1 MRSSRTYRP
10 DPINKAIDNCEAE
23 MMTRIKKLEEEKLM
37 KLQTQGGE
45 VRELRKRID
54 ATIESSTTVRDK
66 VMLEFLDQYGEE
78 EPSFSDSLCPIS
90 VHSKYLSNNTS
101 LTPRKAK
108 SMQSYTSNLRS
119 PSIPNSTKPHPSL
132 KPIRRLRW
140 RLNSCSSSTRIKYA
154 SCWQNTWM

>member
-1 MRSSRTYRP
+1 
-10 DPINKAIDNCEAE
+10 

-45 VRELRKRID
+45 MRELQKRID

-78 EPSFSDSLCPIS
+78 ETSFSDSLCPIS
-90 VHSKYLSNNTS
+90 VHSKYLSNITS
-101 LTPRKAK
+101 PTPRKAK

-119 PSIPNSTKPHPSL
+119 PSIDLPPKPYY
-132 KPIRRLRW
+132 
-140 RLNSCSSSTRIKYA
+140 TA
-154 SCWQNTWM
+154 S